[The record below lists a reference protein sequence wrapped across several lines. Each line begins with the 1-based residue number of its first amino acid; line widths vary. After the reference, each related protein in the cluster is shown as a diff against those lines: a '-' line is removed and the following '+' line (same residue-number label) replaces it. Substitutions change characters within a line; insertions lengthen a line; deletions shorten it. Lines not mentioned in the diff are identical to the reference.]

1 MKPIYLDNAATT
13 PLDPEVLNAMLPYLT
28 EHFGNASSIYSL
40 GRECRMAIE
49 KARKSVATIFN
60 TTPGEIFFTSCGT
73 ESSNTAIHGAVRD
86 LGCRYIISSPIE
98 HHATLHTVEYLA
110 SIGACR
116 LSFVNLTQDGHID
129 MVDLERLLKES
140 GEKSLVTLMH
150 ANNEIGNLLDVEY
163 VAQLCQTYDA
173 ILHTDAVQSIAHY
186 PIDLQKAPIHF
197 MSGSAHKFYGPKGS
211 GILYVNRNV
220 QIKPFING
228 GSQERQMRAGTEN
241 VAAIVGFSKALE
253 LATAT
258 LEADSI
264 YIESLKSYM
273 REQLTAQ
280 ISDIRYNG
288 AQDERS
294 LYTVLSVSLPANERS
309 EMLSMNLDMAGIC
322 VSGGSACTSGA
333 QGGSHVIKAVYP
345 HDHRVTIRFSFS
357 KHNTFDEVD
366 LVVKKVA
373 ELL

>member
-40 GRECRMAIE
+40 GRECRIAIE

-86 LGCRYIISSPIE
+86 LGCRHIISSPIE

-116 LSFVNLTQDGHID
+116 LSFVNLTQDGHIN

-150 ANNEIGNLLDVEY
+150 ANNEIGNLLDVAY

-173 ILHTDAVQSIAHY
+173 IFHTDAVQSIAHY

-241 VAAIVGFSKALE
+241 VAGIVGFSKALE

-366 LVVKKVA
+366 LVVRKVA

>member
-86 LGCRYIISSPIE
+86 LGCRHIISSPIE

-173 ILHTDAVQSIAHY
+173 IFHTDAVQSVAHY
-186 PIDLQKAPIHF
+186 PIDLQKATIHF

-241 VAAIVGFSKALE
+241 VAGIVGFSKALE

-309 EMLSMNLDMAGIC
+309 EMLSMNLDIAGIC

-366 LVVKKVA
+366 QVVKKVA

>member
-49 KARKSVATIFN
+49 KARKSVAAIFN
-60 TTPGEIFFTSCGT
+60 TSPGEIFFTSCGT

-86 LGCRYIISSPIE
+86 LGCRHIISSPIE

-110 SIGACR
+110 AIGACR

-129 MVDLERLLKES
+129 MIDLERLLKES

-150 ANNEIGNLLDVEY
+150 ANNEIGNLLDVDY

-173 ILHTDAVQSIAHY
+173 IFHTDAVQSIAHY
-186 PIDLQKAPIHF
+186 SIDLQKAPIHF

-241 VAAIVGFSKALE
+241 VAGIVGFSKALE

-273 REQLTAQ
+273 REQLSAQ
-280 ISDIRYNG
+280 LSDVRFNG

-309 EMLSMNLDMAGIC
+309 EMLSMNLDIAGIC

-345 HDHRVTIRFSFS
+345 HEHRVTIRFSFS

-366 LVVKKVA
+366 QVVKKVA